1 VSVEDNTEMTIKGLD
16 QLIQSQLM
24 QKRAEAARQEGPVL
38 EQQIEIPKTPAD
50 PTPK

>member
-1 VSVEDNTEMTIKGLD
+1 
-16 QLIQSQLM
+16 M

-38 EQQIEIPKTPAD
+38 DQAIEIPKPAAE